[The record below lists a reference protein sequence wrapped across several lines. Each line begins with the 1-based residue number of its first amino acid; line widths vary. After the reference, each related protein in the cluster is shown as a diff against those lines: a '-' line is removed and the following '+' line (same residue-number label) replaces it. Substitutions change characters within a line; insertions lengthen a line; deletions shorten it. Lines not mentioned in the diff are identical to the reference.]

1 MTGFYSRFTIAI
13 FILLTACKVSIDT
26 ESNAPVTSDA
36 SASDQSAEIEL
47 LKAEIEE
54 LKQLEDEIIELR
66 SGRSGSGQSR
76 QSSSEDSAKK
86 LVRDFSYSFDKE
98 GFAYVPVK
106 QSASDIGAVL
116 SFEAENGNLVGDVI
130 VDADLIWMPS
140 FLASLDRNC
149 TNVYISSPE
158 DLSMPKVS
166 IMRHHTLC
174 LNDEFQTLHT
184 SILLNTAGVDQ
195 IVINEVLFLDVT
207 REAARQAFYK
217 SANDARPYRGT

>member
-1 MTGFYSRFTIAI
+1 VTGFYSRFFIATLL
-13 FILLTACKVSIDT
+13 LLTACKVSIDT

-66 SGRSGSGQSR
+66 SSRSGSGQNR
-76 QSSSEDSAKK
+76 QSGSEDSAKK

-98 GFAYVPVK
+98 GFTYVPVK

-116 SFEAENGNLVGDVI
+116 SFEAENGNLIGDVI
-130 VDADLIWMPS
+130 VDAELIWMPE
-140 FLASLDRNC
+140 FLASLNRNC
-149 TNVYISSPE
+149 TNVYVSSPE

-166 IMRHHTLC
+166 IKRHHTLC

-207 REAARQAFYK
+207 REAARRAFFK
-217 SANDARPYRGT
+217 SASNARPYRGT